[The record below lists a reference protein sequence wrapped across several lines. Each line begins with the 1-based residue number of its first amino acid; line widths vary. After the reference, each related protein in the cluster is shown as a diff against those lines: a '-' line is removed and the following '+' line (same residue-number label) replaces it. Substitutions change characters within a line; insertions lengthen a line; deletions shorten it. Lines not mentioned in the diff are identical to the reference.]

1 MSRRESGAR
10 GKAPAA
16 GGEGQSPSGLG
27 RAVFIDRDGTI
38 SEEVGYVNHVS
49 RYRVFPFA
57 ARAVRLLNESGWLAV
72 LVTNQAGVA
81 RGYFKE
87 ELIGE
92 VHALLA
98 RELGREGARLDAVY
112 YCPHHPSV
120 GEPPYRLACDCRKP
134 RPGLIRRAA
143 ADLGLDLSRCWMIGD
158 RYSDTELAR
167 NAGTRAGLVLTGY
180 GRGELE
186 HQSHLWAH
194 RPDLVAEN
202 LLEAVKRIVGSEEA
216 NPPGARDG
224 EAHRAGAG
232 DSLRPSVGT
241 HGREA
246 DS

>member
-1 MSRRESGAR
+1 MTESRR
-10 GKAPAA
+10 
-16 GGEGQSPSGLG
+16 

-57 ARAVRLLNESGWLAV
+57 AEAVRALNVAGWLAV

-87 ELIGE
+87 EMIGQ
-92 VHALLA
+92 VHSVLSEELA
-98 RELGREGARLDAVY
+98 RGGARLDAVY

-120 GEPPYRLACDCRKP
+120 GEPPYRFDCDCRKP

-143 ADLGLDLSRCWMIGD
+143 EELSLDLSQCWMVGD

-167 NAGTRAGLVLTGY
+167 NAGVRSAFVLTGY

-186 HQSHLWAH
+186 HQSGAWQH

-202 LLEAVKRIVGSEEA
+202 LLEAVLKITSEA
-216 NPPGARDG
+216 
-224 EAHRAGAG
+224 
-232 DSLRPSVGT
+232 
-241 HGREA
+241 
-246 DS
+246 